1 MTRLLFEPLPLE
13 IHTVT
18 MISQYLS
25 IAFKKAQI
33 LVKITL
39 QLLLYVWNFELV
51 FTKENF
57 HILLDHKSYHIL

>member
-13 IHTVT
+13 IHTVIIT
-18 MISQYLS
+18 SQYLS

-39 QLLLYVWNFELV
+39 QLLLYVWNFESV
-51 FTKENF
+51 FTKEDF
-57 HILLDHKSYHIL
+57 DILLDHK